1 MKGLLQLCN
10 KFENNVARYSMF
22 NNLNM
27 QPALFGAN
35 VKLLKTLTCR
45 VNGTFTSPIEN
56 LCPETVQI
64 ETAQ

>member
-1 MKGLLQLCN
+1 MLRDTQCVKII
-10 KFENNVARYSMF
+10 EID
-22 NNLNM
+22 
-27 QPALFGAN
+27 LFGAN
-35 VKLLKTLTCR
+35 VKLLPTLTCR